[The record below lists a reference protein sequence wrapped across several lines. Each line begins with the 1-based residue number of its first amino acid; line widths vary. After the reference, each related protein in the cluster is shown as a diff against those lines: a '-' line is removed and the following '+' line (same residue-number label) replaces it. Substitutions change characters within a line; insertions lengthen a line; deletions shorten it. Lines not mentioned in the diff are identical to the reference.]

1 MELPFADAKSPP
13 SELPVSTP
21 LTEPPVKL
29 LEPCANVL
37 ALISTVNVCT
47 DADALISVMRP
58 PKIARLVL
66 VVSVAVSVK
75 FDKKPVPASVLL

>member
-1 MELPFADAKSPP
+1 MEVPFTDAKSPP
-13 SELPVSTP
+13 PEFPVNTP

-37 ALISTVNVCT
+37 ALRSMVNVCN
-47 DADALISVMRP
+47 DADALITVIRP
-58 PKIARLVL
+58 PKIARSEL

-75 FDKKPVPASVLL
+75 SE